1 MEALPIWRQRLI
13 TAKAEPGRC
22 LISGEES
29 WAPLH
34 WFHRAQPCPY
44 IALIYIRFYHF
55 LASYIIIETNLW
67 QGGLEMATERRTLT
81 IQLLPDHAELLE
93 QVARLRTGQT
103 DPAGP
108 VDLGAYFSSLAD
120 RDIAACLEEIRIRR
134 GG

>member
-1 MEALPIWRQRLI
+1 M
-13 TAKAEPGRC
+13 
-22 LISGEES
+22 SGGKS

-67 QGGLEMATERRTLT
+67 QGGLEMAVERRTLT
-81 IQLLPDHAELLE
+81 IQLLPDQAELLE

-103 DPAGP
+103 DPEGP
-108 VDLGAYFSSLAD
+108 VDLSSYVWALLN
-120 RDIAACLEEIRIRR
+120 RDIVACLEEIRTRR
-134 GG
+134 G